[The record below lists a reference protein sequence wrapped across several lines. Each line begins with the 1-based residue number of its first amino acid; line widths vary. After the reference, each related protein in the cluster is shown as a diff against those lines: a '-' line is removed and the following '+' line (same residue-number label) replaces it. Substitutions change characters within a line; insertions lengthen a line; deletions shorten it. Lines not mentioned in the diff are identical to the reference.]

1 MAGILWAIVAGVGF
15 GFFQVVNRKGSQ
27 GIDIYRGTLI
37 LLAVSTAI
45 LAIISAATRD
55 LSVLSSAS
63 VTGLLYF
70 ALAGIIHFSI
80 GWTTFSISQQ
90 HIGAAR
96 TGAIVGSSPLFGAIL
111 AFAFLGEVPQPGGL
125 LGILL
130 IVIGVYLV
138 SAR

>member
-15 GFFQVVNRKGSQ
+15 GFFQVVNRKGGE

-45 LAIISAATRD
+45 LGIISALTRD

-63 VTGLLYF
+63 TTGLLYF
-70 ALAGIIHFSI
+70 ALAGVIHFSI
-80 GWTTFSISQQ
+80 GWTTLSISQQ
-90 HIGAAR
+90 QIGAAR
-96 TGAIVGSSPLFGAIL
+96 SGAIIGSTPLFGAAL

-130 IVIGVYLV
+130 IIIGVYLV
-138 SAR
+138 SSR